1 MGNVD
6 EQFIKGSVISKQAY
20 GKMFKPSS
28 KKQSKKENINEVL
41 FIAIKLVKPK
51 CYWLHNA
58 VVKLAHA

>member
-6 EQFIKGSVISKQAY
+6 EQSIKGSVISKQAY
-20 GKMFKPSS
+20 GKIFKPSS

-51 CYWLHNA
+51 CY
-58 VVKLAHA
+58 

>member
-51 CYWLHNA
+51 CY
-58 VVKLAHA
+58 